1 MFLPQYCKAF
11 AMINLVYW
19 KSSSFHL
26 NVGYAEN
33 WEFSHLE
40 ENCKIYGSKIFLTMI
55 LIVKSMNLYQRFT

>member
-1 MFLPQYCKAF
+1 MFLPQYYKTF

-26 NVGYAEN
+26 NVGYVEN

-40 ENCKIYGSKIFLTMI
+40 ENCKMYSTKIF
-55 LIVKSMNLYQRFT
+55 